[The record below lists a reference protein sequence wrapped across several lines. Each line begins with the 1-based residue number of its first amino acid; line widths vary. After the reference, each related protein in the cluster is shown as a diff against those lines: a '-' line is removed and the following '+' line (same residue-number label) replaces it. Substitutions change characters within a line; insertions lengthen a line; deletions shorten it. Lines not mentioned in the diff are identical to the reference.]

1 MKNVPYRNALGA
13 LSFAVCVCRPDM
25 AFAVSLLSSFM
36 SNPGREHWKALQHVF
51 AYKGTSS
58 YALEYGNS
66 PPPPSGSP
74 PPPLLS
80 GFSDS
85 DYAGDDNAH
94 STNGYVFKV
103 GRSSVSWS
111 SKKQTVVARS
121 TTESEYIGGNHAGAE
136 AIWLRNLTAKMGFPS
151 IGPTHFCVD
160 NQAAISV
167 SKAPQHF
174 S

>member
-1 MKNVPYRNALGA
+1 
-13 LSFAVCVCRPDM
+13 M

-36 SNPGREHWKALQHVF
+36 SNPGREHWKALQHIF
-51 AYKGTSS
+51 AYLKGTSS

-74 PPPLLS
+74 SPPLLS

-111 SKKQTVVARS
+111 SKKQTVVACS

-136 AIWLRNLTAKMGFPS
+136 AIWLCNLTGRNGISIHWPNSFLCRQPS
-151 IGPTHFCVD
+151 SHLCIQSTSALLPNETS
-160 NQAAISV
+160 QSRLPL
-167 SKAPQHF
+167 APRT
-174 S
+174 SC